1 MTAGERDRE
10 VARAIHHTVPMSDQ
24 VFAIAEAIAAERKQA
39 RIDQQAWDRQR
50 VETYADVV
58 GIDLPPSEDMA
69 DAVDELYQRGI
80 VVERERVLAPIRALA
95 EELEGHARALVE
107 RPDQMPAFHG
117 RQIQMLTRRLRA
129 ALPPKPITED
139 ET

>member
-80 VVERERVLAPIRALA
+80 AAERERVLAPIRALA
-95 EELEGHARALVE
+95 EDMAEAIDSGYYGGSEYENAA
-107 RPDQMPAFHG
+107 A
-117 RQIQMLTRRLRA
+117 RLRA